1 MAKNVADVVELL
13 WIQSPMST
21 TSSITPTWSALEGCI
36 LSTPRG
42 GLRTTKSS
50 YTPSLLRDDC
60 DGVREVLSKSR
71 INAKMH
77 ESQGFLPLPQLL
89 LMDSYKMMMY
99 LHVQYENELLFN
111 RL

>member
-1 MAKNVADVVELL
+1 VYSQYAKRRLENNEVV
-13 WIQSPMST
+13 IYSF
-21 TSSITPTWSALEGCI
+21 
-36 LSTPRG
+36 
-42 GLRTTKSS
+42 
-50 YTPSLLRDDC
+50 SLLQGDC

-77 ESQGFLPLPQLL
+77 KSQGFLLLLLLLLLLPL

-99 LHVQYENELLFN
+99 LHAQQYENELLFN

>member
-1 MAKNVADVVELL
+1 
-13 WIQSPMST
+13 
-21 TSSITPTWSALEGCI
+21 
-36 LSTPRG
+36 
-42 GLRTTKSS
+42 LRTTKSS

-60 DGVREVLSKSR
+60 DGVRKVLSRSR

-77 ESQGFLPLPQLL
+77 ESQGFLLLLPLL

-99 LHVQYENELLFN
+99 LHAQYENELLFN

>member
-1 MAKNVADVVELL
+1 MDSIADEHNAVDYPRMV
-13 WIQSPMST
+13 SFRRM
-21 TSSITPTWSALEGCI
+21 CI
-36 LSTPRG
+36 LSTPTG

-77 ESQGFLPLPQLL
+77 ESQGFLMLLLLSL

-99 LHVQYENELLFN
+99 LHAQYENELLFN

>member
-1 MAKNVADVVELL
+1 M
-13 WIQSPMST
+13 
-21 TSSITPTWSALEGCI
+21 
-36 LSTPRG
+36 
-42 GLRTTKSS
+42 RTTKSS

-60 DGVREVLSKSR
+60 DGVRKVLSKSR

-77 ESQGFLPLPQLL
+77 ESQGFLLLLLPLL

-99 LHVQYENELLFN
+99 LHAQYENELLFN

>member
-1 MAKNVADVVELL
+1 VDSIADEHYVVDYRDMV
-13 WIQSPMST
+13 SFRRM
-21 TSSITPTWSALEGCI
+21 CI

-42 GLRTTKSS
+42 GLRITKSS

-71 INAKMH
+71 VNAKMH
-77 ESQGFLPLPQLL
+77 ESQGFLLL

-99 LHVQYENELLFN
+99 LHAQQYENELLFN

>member
-1 MAKNVADVVELL
+1 MDSIADEHYAVDYPCMV
-13 WIQSPMST
+13 SFRRM
-21 TSSITPTWSALEGCI
+21 CI

-50 YTPSLLRDDC
+50 YSFSLLQGDC

-71 INAKMH
+71 INAKMR
-77 ESQGFLPLPQLL
+77 ESQGFLLLLLLLLLLLPL

-99 LHVQYENELLFN
+99 LHAQQYENELLFN

>member
-1 MAKNVADVVELL
+1 VAKNVGDVVELL
-13 WIQSPMST
+13 WIQSLMST
-21 TSSITPTWSALEGCI
+21 TASITPAWSALEGCI

-50 YTPSLLRDDC
+50 YTPSLLQDDC
-60 DGVREVLSKSR
+60 DGAREVLSKSR

-77 ESQGFLPLPQLL
+77 ESQGFLLLPLL
-89 LMDSYKMMMY
+89 LVMDSYKMMY
-99 LHVQYENELLFN
+99 LHAQQYENELLFN

>member
-1 MAKNVADVVELL
+1 MYSQYAKRRLENNEVV
-13 WIQSPMST
+13 IYSF
-21 TSSITPTWSALEGCI
+21 
-36 LSTPRG
+36 
-42 GLRTTKSS
+42 
-50 YTPSLLRDDC
+50 SLLQGDC

-77 ESQGFLPLPQLL
+77 ESEGFLLLLLL

-99 LHVQYENELLFN
+99 LHAQQYENELLFN

>member
-1 MAKNVADVVELL
+1 
-13 WIQSPMST
+13 
-21 TSSITPTWSALEGCI
+21 
-36 LSTPRG
+36 
-42 GLRTTKSS
+42 LRTTKSS

-60 DGVREVLSKSR
+60 DGVRKVLSKSR

-77 ESQGFLPLPQLL
+77 ESQGFLL

-99 LHVQYENELLFN
+99 LHAQYENELLFN

>member
-1 MAKNVADVVELL
+1 
-13 WIQSPMST
+13 
-21 TSSITPTWSALEGCI
+21 
-36 LSTPRG
+36 
-42 GLRTTKSS
+42 LRITKSS

-77 ESQGFLPLPQLL
+77 ESQGFLLLLLLPPL
-89 LMDSYKMMMY
+89 LMDSYNMMY
-99 LHVQYENELLFN
+99 LHAQYENELLFN

>member
-1 MAKNVADVVELL
+1 VDSIADEHYAVDYPRMV
-13 WIQSPMST
+13 SFRRM
-21 TSSITPTWSALEGCI
+21 CI

-42 GLRTTKSS
+42 VLRTTKSS
-50 YTPSLLRDDC
+50 YTPSLLRGDC
-60 DGVREVLSKSR
+60 NSVREVLSKSR

-77 ESQGFLPLPQLL
+77 ESQGFLMLLLLPL

-99 LHVQYENELLFN
+99 LHAQYENELLFN